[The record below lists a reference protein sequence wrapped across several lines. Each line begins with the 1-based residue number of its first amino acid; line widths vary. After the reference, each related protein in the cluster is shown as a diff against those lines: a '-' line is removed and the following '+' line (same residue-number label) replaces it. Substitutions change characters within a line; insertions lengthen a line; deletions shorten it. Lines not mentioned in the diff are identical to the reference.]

1 MASARGESLA
11 VTALSSPVAMTFLKP
26 AAVRGTQAPASQG
39 QAVTTSLSRWQG
51 RHPGWRHHCQGQ
63 RAAPGRLERAAG
75 GCADRVGPAAGG
87 AAWQRRPALQHR
99 TRGGPVKAG
108 PSPPPRPPP
117 RTGGPLGCLPPE
129 LLPLTGSGQRTRVGP
144 QHSQQTLPGVQ
155 DRSHRLAG
163 LGQGPASQP
172 HHGVPHPTPK
182 CSGGP
187 PHIPRSRRLSHSPQS
202 PSSLPPSC
210 LCTRP

>member
-26 AAVRGTQAPASQG
+26 AAVRGTEAPASQG

-117 RTGGPLGCLPPE
+117 NTH
-129 LLPLTGSGQRTRVGP
+129 TKTNK
-144 QHSQQTLPGVQ
+144 
-155 DRSHRLAG
+155 
-163 LGQGPASQP
+163 
-172 HHGVPHPTPK
+172 PK
-182 CSGGP
+182 TKTY
-187 PHIPRSRRLSHSPQS
+187 
-202 PSSLPPSC
+202 C
-210 LCTRP
+210 LCRRNYDHHSTSHQKTMFSGHTAYPGEDPAAPGLTSYPLPCGGGGFGE